1 MRLAISEGHLLD
13 NDLLGKGAAAD
24 HGRRGQAVAALPG
37 HSEVKWC
44 GVAAKGRVA
53 RRAAFTC
60 CGVRRRCRLQWCRRL
75 ALRARARP

>member
-60 CGVRRRCRLQWCRRL
+60 CGVRRCRLRCRRRP